1 MQRMAS
7 AGVSTIMK
15 RVAVVLVLAG
25 IGLGIWFWRKP
36 AHSSAAADSKQPTPT
51 ATAPTPTTPA
61 RPIDHVTKL
70 SPTEHQQLADRIAAA
85 QQKRQASPSTG
96 AAAISAPERP
106 HLPEAGSDEP
116 AISKTQ
122 IRDAMREVIPIISEC
137 YQAAIPTLKE
147 PNISITAHIML
158 TGDPDVGTL
167 IDADQ
172 ILDEAGQPLPAKF
185 DDCLRSTF
193 QSLALPPLAEGDK
206 LEVHY
211 PFRFESQ

>member
-15 RVAVVLVLAG
+15 RVAVVVVLAG

-36 AHSSAAADSKQPTPT
+36 AASTAAPGAKKPATAAP
-51 ATAPTPTTPA
+51 ATAPPT

-85 QQKRQASPSTG
+85 QQKRQASPTTG
-96 AAAISAPERP
+96 GAAISAPERP

-158 TGDPDVGTL
+158 TGDPDIGTL

-211 PFRFESQ
+211 PFRFEQQ

>member
-7 AGVSTIMK
+7 AGVSTNMK
-15 RVAVVLVLAG
+15 RAAVVVVLAG
-25 IGLGIWFWRKP
+25 IGFGVWYWRKTSTSTAAP
-36 AHSSAAADSKQPTPT
+36 AAKKS
-51 ATAPTPTTPA
+51 ATAAPA
-61 RPIDHVTKL
+61 ATGSPSRPIEHVTKL
-70 SPTEHQQLADRIAAA
+70 APTERQQLADRIAAA
-85 QQKRQASPSTG
+85 QQKRQASPNTG
-96 AAAISAPERP
+96 AAAVSAPERP
-106 HLPEAGSDEP
+106 HLPEAGSGEP

-122 IRDAMREVIPIISEC
+122 IRDAMREVIPILSEC

-147 PNISITAHIML
+147 PDISITAHIML

-211 PFRFESQ
+211 PFRFEQH